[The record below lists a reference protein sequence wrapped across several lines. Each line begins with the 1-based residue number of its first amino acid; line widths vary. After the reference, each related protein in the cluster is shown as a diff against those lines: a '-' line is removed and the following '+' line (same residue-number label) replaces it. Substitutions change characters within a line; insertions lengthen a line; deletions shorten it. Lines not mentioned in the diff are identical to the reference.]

1 MMIEN
6 CDRCGVEVVF
16 ISYEGS
22 PPEWDRC
29 DECDS
34 KLCPDCMGGHEVIC
48 KECVERKNNE

>member
-1 MMIEN
+1 MIEN